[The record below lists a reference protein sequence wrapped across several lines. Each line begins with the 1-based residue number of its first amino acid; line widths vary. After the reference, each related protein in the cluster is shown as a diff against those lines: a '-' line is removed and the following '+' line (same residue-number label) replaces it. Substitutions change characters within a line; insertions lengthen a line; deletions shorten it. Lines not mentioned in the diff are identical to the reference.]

1 MITVVRADD
10 SRNERR
16 DHSMS
21 ERSENDKNIKHLYDN
36 VDLLK
41 EDGRFYILMG
51 EEKLE
56 INKEELLLILHDHE
70 LVFNVVI
77 NARRKHDF
85 NTFMD
90 RYSPME
96 Y

>member
-1 MITVVRADD
+1 
-10 SRNERR
+10 
-16 DHSMS
+16 MS
-21 ERSENDKNIKHLYDN
+21 ERPENDKNIKHLYDN